1 LTPVKFAFP
10 LYTLYIPVATL
21 CVVLNKKGRGNM
33 GKLFAAIGIFIGIC
47 VLGGPLGAAEQ
58 AAISEASAVAT
69 QPAVTPSQKAE
80 PQYESLNNPVLC
92 FGRGIVNVS
101 TCWLEIPRCVIYDN
115 AAIPFFGVI
124 VGIPEGALF
133 TVARALTGVADI
145 VSFGFIGNA
154 MYGRSYPD
162 FIWDANWML
171 PEKNKK

>member
-1 LTPVKFAFP
+1 M
-10 LYTLYIPVATL
+10 
-21 CVVLNKKGRGNM
+21 GGNM
-33 GKLFAAIGIFIGIC
+33 EKLFVIGIFIGVC
-47 VLGGPLGAAEQ
+47 ALGVPLGAAEQ
-58 AAISEASAVAT
+58 AATPDATAVAT
-69 QPAVTPSQKAE
+69 QPAAAPSQKAE

-92 FGRGIVNVS
+92 FGRGLVNVS

-133 TVARALTGVADI
+133 TVARAVTGVADI

-162 FIWDANWML
+162 FIWDANWMP
-171 PEKNKK
+171 PEKNKN